1 LFMGILISCQTIG
14 KSYSSRPLFRGITF
28 GIEEGERLGLI
39 GPNGAGKSTLMKVIA
54 GMVEPDE
61 GSVVRRKKL
70 RVAYVDQKPDL
81 PSDDTIYNVIANA
94 AVRDGTF
101 QDYEIGAHID
111 GVFNALAFP
120 DREALVSTLSGGWK
134 KRLAIG
140 CAVVKQ
146 PELLL
151 MDEPTNH
158 LDLEGI
164 LWLEKFLKSAKFA
177 YVVVSHDRVFLE
189 AVTNRIVELNPTYPQ
204 GFLSVQGN
212 YSVFLLNREQ
222 ALNAQAHLQQTLAS
236 KVRRE
241 VAWLQRGA
249 RARQTK
255 ARGRIQDA
263 EKLID
268 QLAEV
273 KARNAMTNSIEI
285 GFDASGRKTKELV
298 VLKGVKKSLGGR
310 KLIDN
315 VSATLSSG
323 IRLGLVGKNGS
334 GKTTLLKMIV
344 GTLAAD
350 DGTVKR
356 AQDLQIVWFDQNRE
370 QLDTS
375 KSLKDCLCPHGD
387 SVIYRGCSLHV
398 MTWAKRF
405 LFRADQLNMPISYL
419 SGGEQARILI
429 ANLMLKSA
437 DILILDEPTNDLDI
451 PSLEVLEDSLLD
463 FPGAVILVTHDR
475 MMLHSVANS
484 ILAIDGNGGWET
496 FADYEQ
502 CEEKLDR
509 FVPLMHSSTKSEA
522 PAAAK
527 EKKPRDRSASG
538 LMSTAEKRELAGLPE
553 KIEHV
558 ENELKKLQKE
568 MESPIVAANYTRLQE
583 LDEKQRSKHEEL
595 EGLFARWELLEAKA
609 ASMGNV

>member
-1 LFMGILISCQTIG
+1 MGILISCQTIG

-39 GPNGAGKSTLMKVIA
+39 GPNGAGKSTLMRVIA
-54 GMVEPDE
+54 GLIEPDE

-70 RVAYVDQKPDL
+70 RVAYVEQKPDL
-81 PSDDTIYNVIANA
+81 PDDDTIFDVISNS

-111 GVFNALAFP
+111 GVLTVLAFP
-120 DREALVSTLSGGWK
+120 DREAKVSSLSGGWR

-140 CAVVKQ
+140 CALVKQ

-164 LWLEKFLKSAKFA
+164 LWLEKFLKSARFA
-177 YVVVSHDRVFLE
+177 YAVVSHDRVFLE
-189 AVTNRIVELNPTYPQ
+189 AVSDRIVELNPTYPQ

-212 YSVFLLNREQ
+212 YSEFLINREQ
-222 ALNAQAHLQQTLAS
+222 ALSAQANLQQALAS
-236 KVRRE
+236 QVRRE

-249 RARQTK
+249 KARQTK
-255 ARGRIQDA
+255 ARGRIQEA

-310 KLIDN
+310 KLIDS
-315 VSATLSSG
+315 VSLTLTSG

-344 GTLAAD
+344 GTLKED
-350 DGTVKR
+350 DGSLKR
-356 AQDLQIVWFDQNRE
+356 AQDLKIVWFDQNRE
-370 QLDTS
+370 QLDNT
-375 KSLKDCLCPHGD
+375 KSLKESLCPSGD
-387 SVIYRGCSLHV
+387 SVVYRGSSIHV
-398 MTWAKRF
+398 MTWAKKF
-405 LFRADQLNMPISYL
+405 LFRSDQLNMPISYL

-475 MMLHSVANS
+475 MMLHSVANT
-484 ILAIDGNGGWET
+484 ILALDGSGGWET

-502 CEEKLDR
+502 CEEKLER
-509 FVPLMHSSTKSEA
+509 FVPLTQSSVRSEVA
-522 PAAAK
+522 VPQK
-527 EKKPRDRSASG
+527 EKKARERNASG
-538 LMSTAEKRELAGLPE
+538 VLSTAEKRELAALPE
-553 KIEHV
+553 KIELV
-558 ENELKKLQKE
+558 ENELQKLQKE
-568 MESPIVAANYTRLQE
+568 MESPSVAANYTRLQE
-583 LDEKQRSKHEEL
+583 LDEKQKSKNQEL
-595 EGLFARWELLEAKA
+595 ETLFARWELLEAKSA
-609 ASMGNV
+609 AVGNA